1 MTSHRTNASRHDGR
15 SRPRIHGV
23 AQMKIRLKVFARLRE
38 ICGFEEKELTVS
50 AGITVGDILL
60 ELKRIHSGLAAVEKN
75 LLFAVNQ
82 EYCGPDTV
90 LSDGDTL
97 AIFPLV
103 SGG

>member
-1 MTSHRTNASRHDGR
+1 
-15 SRPRIHGV
+15 
-23 AQMKIRLKVFARLRE
+23 MKIRLKVFARLRE
-38 ICGFEEKELTVS
+38 ICGFDEKELTVS

-60 ELKRIHSGLAAVEKN
+60 ELKRIHDGLAAVEKN

-82 EYCGPDTV
+82 EYCSQDTV

-97 AIFPLV
+97 AIFPSV